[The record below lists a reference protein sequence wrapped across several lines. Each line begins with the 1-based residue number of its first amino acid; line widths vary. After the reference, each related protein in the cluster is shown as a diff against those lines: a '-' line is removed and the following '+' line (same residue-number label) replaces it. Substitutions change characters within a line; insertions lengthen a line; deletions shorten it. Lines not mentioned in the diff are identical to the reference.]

1 MAALL
6 SGLIMGPMVVNVIG
20 DVMHSTT
27 VAMVYVSY
35 CVISAYG
42 N

>member
-1 MAALL
+1 MAGLL
-6 SGLIMGPMVVNVIG
+6 RGLIMGPMGGNVIG

-27 VAMVYVSY
+27 VAMVYVSH